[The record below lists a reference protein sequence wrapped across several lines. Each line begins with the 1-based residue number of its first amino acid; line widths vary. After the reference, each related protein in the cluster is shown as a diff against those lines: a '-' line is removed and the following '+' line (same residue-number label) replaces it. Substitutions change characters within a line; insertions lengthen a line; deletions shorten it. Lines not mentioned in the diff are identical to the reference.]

1 MKSMRQMINLMEG
14 VMAVP
19 GIDKKKITEQIFD
32 DPREDKLYSA
42 IAALYGPDIWD
53 NDYMYELV
61 DQLNTGAQPT
71 DQELDQI
78 IATGRLP
85 PRLANFKFGTSD
97 KLQFGSDLH
106 EKSTSEKQ
114 ARFMAAAA
122 HDPAFAKKA
131 GISQGVAKEFN
142 AADTGTKQLSN
153 AMKHREEESCEMK
166 ESVPAVNSCRQENSA
181 DADIACAMEEGV
193 GMHEESIADALAQY
207 DEMMSSFVEPSEA
220 IRVIMSWHDG
230 AGCDPEELDAIH
242 NALMDHAGYE
252 GGPDD
257 SMDGDFDS
265 AMASAGLGTDEDY
278 GDYGDP
284 EEFEEAA
291 GDDIHIGAKVHP
303 RWDQQGEP
311 FEVVRIVDDQQVI
324 VKDDFGNNEK
334 MMIKD
339 LVPCQTEV
347 EEAFDLQNGYD
358 DINDASGNDFF
369 PTGADSPVVKV
380 VGPSGARQGDNPEQ
394 KKMQVA
400 EVHKELVYGYRNF
413 LKESSQ
419 KKKLTESQ
427 LVSNLSI
434 KDIGGDF
441 YTTDDGVF
449 LDGGVTASGTAI
461 NLQGATVKVT
471 FDIDIKAAAPI
482 SWEDD
487 EYPTGWNHKT
497 DSITYS
503 SDYRPEVGVIEVSSV
518 EFSDGMAFYINNED
532 LYLRDAQN
540 ILGPDVMKQ
549 LLDPVV
555 YQRLLGPAFDKKVE
569 NIDPPEQDH
578 NEPERSDSDFM

>member
-19 GIDKKKITEQIFD
+19 GIGGNLE
-32 DPREDKLYSA
+32 
-42 IAALYGPDIWD
+42 
-53 NDYMYELV
+53 
-61 DQLNTGAQPT
+61 
-71 DQELDQI
+71 
-78 IATGRLP
+78 
-85 PRLANFKFGTSD
+85 
-97 KLQFGSDLH
+97 

-122 HDPAFAKKA
+122 HDPAFANKV
-131 GISQGVAKEFN
+131 GMDTSVAKEFN

-153 AMKHREEESCEMK
+153 AMKHKEEESCEME
-166 ESVPAVNSCRQENSA
+166 ESVPAVASCQQTNPA
-181 DADIACAMEEGV
+181 DAVIACAMEEGI
-193 GMHEESIADALAQY
+193 GMHDDSIADALAQY
-207 DEMMSSFVEPSEA
+207 DEMMSSFVDPAEA
-220 IRVIMSWHDG
+220 ITVIMSWHDE
-230 AGCDPEELDAIH
+230 AGDDTEKLDAIH
-242 NALMDHAGYE
+242 SALMAHAGHDDGE
-252 GGPDD
+252 PDD

-265 AMASAGLGTDEDY
+265 AMASAGHGSDEDY
-278 GDYGDP
+278 GYNGDP
-284 EEFEEAA
+284 EEF
-291 GDDIHIGAKVHP
+291 
-303 RWDQQGEP
+303 
-311 FEVVRIVDDQQVI
+311 
-324 VKDDFGNNEK
+324 
-334 MMIKD
+334 
-339 LVPCQTEV
+339 

-358 DINDASGNDFF
+358 DINDASGNDYF
-369 PTGADSPVVKV
+369 PNGADSPVVRAT
-380 VGPSGARQGDNPEQ
+380 GPSGARQGDNPEQ